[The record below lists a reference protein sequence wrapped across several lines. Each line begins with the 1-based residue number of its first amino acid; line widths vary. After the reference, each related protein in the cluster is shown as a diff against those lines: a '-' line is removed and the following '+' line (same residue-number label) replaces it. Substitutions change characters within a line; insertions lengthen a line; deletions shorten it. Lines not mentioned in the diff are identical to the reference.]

1 MVFFDLYG
9 ILIDTGAP
17 HVEAER
23 ATIRD
28 FGFDDLAEDHP
39 VTFGHGVIPGSKMIA
54 THYGIDDAEALL
66 AEYLNS
72 GSSGS
77 ESPPLEPTC
86 CQMRM
91 LECDQ

>member
-23 ATIRD
+23 ATIRA

-66 AEYLNS
+66 AEYLNRVEAVEANRHHWNRPVARC
-72 GSSGS
+72 GY
-77 ESPPLEPTC
+77 
-86 CQMRM
+86 
-91 LECDQ
+91 